1 MPYTSFIRKKKRKKS
16 GSGFTTESRESA
28 RLMTALMFHAAF
40 MGTDTYSL
48 EDSLI
53 EFSSYFT
60 NKPFKILFF
69 LYTLQCCFSV
79 FSKALQCIG
88 TVKQNTSEIVFVQLC

>member
-69 LYTLQCCFSV
+69 FIYSTMLLQRIFKGFAMYWHCQ
-79 FSKALQCIG
+79 AEYI
-88 TVKQNTSEIVFVQLC
+88 